1 MRQVTDKLLCC
12 CLIVITSK
20 LLFDRR
26 VDERR
31 ICWVV
36 EGARHVVGLEL
47 EKQRKISLFWMSN
60 KLIGG
65 VPSFMELYMDYGDEY
80 EDISKIILRK
90 DLFAILDVRVQFG
103 LPTN

>member
-12 CLIVITSK
+12 CLIAITSK

-31 ICWVV
+31 SCWVA

-90 DLFAILDVRVQFG
+90 DLFAILG
-103 LPTN
+103 